1 MEDKTDKSYRIM
13 YGVMNRLDE
22 ILCSY
27 QGYGHQSVYV
37 DMNSLALFAR
47 LLVDGLIKAQPYYYG
62 YDAEI
67 NNDEEAVAIYR
78 ELAPQT
84 RWRAGRHTQIEPIRM
99 NALKQ
104 SDAMGIP
111 IYDGYI
117 YYPDTTFP
125 NDSCLKYDN
134 LVIDVSIR

>member
-1 MEDKTDKSYRIM
+1 M
-13 YGVMNRLDE
+13 
-22 ILCSY
+22 
-27 QGYGHQSVYV
+27 YV
-37 DMNSLALFAR
+37 DINSLALFAR

-104 SDAMGIP
+104 SAAMGIP

>member
-1 MEDKTDKSYRIM
+1 
-13 YGVMNRLDE
+13 
-22 ILCSY
+22 
-27 QGYGHQSVYV
+27 
-37 DMNSLALFAR
+37 MNSLALFAR

-104 SDAMGIP
+104 SAAMG
-111 IYDGYI
+111 
-117 YYPDTTFP
+117 DTTFP

>member
-37 DMNSLALFAR
+37 DMNSLALFVR
-47 LLVDGLIKAQPYYYG
+47 LLVDGLIKAQPYHYG

-84 RWRAGRHTQIEPIRM
+84 RWRAGCIHRSNR
-99 NALKQ
+99 
-104 SDAMGIP
+104 SG
-111 IYDGYI
+111 
-117 YYPDTTFP
+117 
-125 NDSCLKYDN
+125 
-134 LVIDVSIR
+134 